1 MSLLRGEQ
9 KRQNPPRVMYW
20 EIIADNLS
28 KAAFSWG
35 WVSAVDSGGRTILL
49 TRIAT
54 MESVS
59 LCVRMK
65 S

>member
-1 MSLLRGEQ
+1 MRNHQLTSALISARPDGVEAVSQLWIAKAEQ
-9 KRQNPPRVMYW
+9 
-20 EIIADNLS
+20 
-28 KAAFSWG
+28 
-35 WVSAVDSGGRTILL
+35 SGLL

-65 S
+65 R